1 MKQFITMIGLALI
14 STLAFAHSSSG
25 CGTGMPTL
33 NGFGVP
39 EFGHY
44 HMKEEKKVVVETTT
58 VVAEPAPVVEAPAPT
73 PAPEPAPAPTPQRVK
88 E

>member
-1 MKQFITMIGLALI
+1 MKQFITMIGLALV

-39 EFGHY
+39 ELGHY